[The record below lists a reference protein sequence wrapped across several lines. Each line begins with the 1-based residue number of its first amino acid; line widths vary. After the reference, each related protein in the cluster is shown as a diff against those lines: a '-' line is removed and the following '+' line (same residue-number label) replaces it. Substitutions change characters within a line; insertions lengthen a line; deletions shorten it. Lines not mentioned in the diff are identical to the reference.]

1 MKAEKTALLLSMV
14 GGVPKNNNSHKI
26 RGDINVLLLGDP
38 GMGKSQLLKY
48 IQMVSPKSILTTVL
62 KNHFLFDYLIQ
73 GKGASAVG
81 LTAGVH
87 KDPITREWTL

>member
-1 MKAEKTALLLSMV
+1 MRAEKTALLLSMV

-48 IQMVSPKSILTTVL
+48 IQMVFPKSILTTVCNCWL
-62 KNHFLFDYLIQ
+62 YQTNTLGQRSKCCWIDCW
-73 GKGASAVG
+73 SA
-81 LTAGVH
+81 
-87 KDPITREWTL
+87 